1 MVTLRPTHL
10 ALHTAAKLPER
21 DPMTPYA
28 KRIAIRAA
36 LVDSL
41 HLALDLPVY
50 DRLVVFSIEQAIETL
65 EESIGIDEISMDA
78 LEKGGEA

>member
-1 MVTLRPTHL
+1 
-10 ALHTAAKLPER
+10 
-21 DPMTPYA
+21 MTPYE
-28 KRIAIRAA
+28 KRIIIRAA

-65 EESIGIDEISMDA
+65 EEAIGIDEI
-78 LEKGGEA
+78 GGES